1 MDSNAHPPSPPSTS
15 ALPSDGAPLVLFAHG
30 KESGPWGYK
39 ILHLAAIAERLGAQ
53 VLSPDYS
60 DLPDPDA
67 RLARLQAMPL
77 PAHDRL
83 VLVGSS
89 MGGYVSTV
97 ASQSMAAQGLFLM
110 APAFYM
116 PGYAVQDPVPGA
128 PATCVVFGWRDA
140 VVPVAHGIRFAQA
153 HHATLHVLDSDHRL
167 NSVLHAVGELFE
179 RFLHRVMV
187 AP

>member
-1 MDSNAHPPSPPSTS
+1 MNSIYPANLPGASG
-15 ALPSDGAPLVLFAHG
+15 LPSGAQPLVLFAHG
-30 KESGPWGYK
+30 KESGPWGSK
-39 ILHLAAIAERLGAQ
+39 IQHLAAIAQRLGAQ

-67 RLARLQAMPL
+67 RVARLRALQL

-97 ASQSMAAQGLFLM
+97 ASQGMAAQGLFLM

-116 PGYAVQDPVPGA
+116 PGYAVQEPAPGT
-128 PATCVVFGWRDA
+128 PEICVVFGWRDE
-140 VVPVAHGIRFAQA
+140 VIPVAHGIRFAQA
-153 HHATLHVLDSDHRL
+153 HRARLHVLDGDHRL
-167 NSVLHAVGELFE
+167 NAVLPEVGALFE
-179 RFLHRVMV
+179 GFLRRVL
-187 AP
+187 ALP